1 MKLFFISF
9 LASTT
14 CFLAAAQ
21 KNPAKFE
28 EVSREELSMK
38 NYSGDTSAAAVI
50 LFDKG
55 SAILTMT
62 PIRSLTYMRRIRIK
76 IFRKEAFNEWANK
89 TLFVDRGTFS
99 KLNGITYNLEE
110 DSVVKSELGDKSIF
124 KGRHN
129 KYIDEIKF
137 TLPNVKEGSV
147 IEYSYVIKGDVGV
160 PNWQFQHSIPAV
172 FSEYAVEVPPSLTI
186 KNTVKGL
193 FYPTHQAK
201 NRLEKWGLSNI
212 PAFKSEPLM
221 PNERDYISSINFSFS
236 LATWQS
242 LNSRMWDD
250 ENFGGTITGFP
261 FLKTYVYK
269 LTSELSDAEE
279 KMIAICEFIK
289 ENLQW
294 NGTED
299 IYAGKDLADNF
310 KNKTG
315 TAADINLAMAS
326 MLHKAGIRVEMVLLS
341 TRGNGFVRMDSPS
354 SRQFDYTVCLAYID
368 STEYLL
374 DATEKYLPWNVL
386 PERCLN
392 GFGLAI
398 SEKGYRWVEVTT
410 KAKARTVASADLI
423 LNHQAGIEGKLTY
436 TRDGYDAYEMR
447 SNIHKNGEKFY
458 LEGFATKHSWNA
470 LKSEFQNL
478 EDIEKPAVEVHELS
492 IQEHGKTVGD
502 FIYIDPF
509 ITFKEEENRFKADKR
524 KFPIDFGVRSEKIYV
539 ANILLPDGYAL
550 DEIPQTKIMSLPEN
564 KGKFTYT
571 VTQTGNR
578 LTIVSN
584 IQINQRVFMQDQY
597 PNLREFYDRIVAKH
611 AEQIVLKRK

>member
-1 MKLFFISF
+1 MRFFFISF
-9 LASTT
+9 LASII
-14 CFLAAAQ
+14 CFFVAAQ
-21 KNPAKFE
+21 KNPVKFE

-62 PIRSLTYMRRIRIK
+62 PIRSLTYMRRVRIK
-76 IFRKEAFNEWANK
+76 IFRKEAFDEWANK
-89 TLFVDRGTFS
+89 TLFVERGTFS

-110 DSVVKSELGDKSIF
+110 GSVVKSELGDKSIF

-160 PNWQFQHSIPAV
+160 PNWQFQYSIPV
-172 FSEYAVEVPPSLTI
+172 VVSEYAVEVPPSITI
-186 KNTVKGL
+186 SNTVKGL

-242 LNSRMWDD
+242 INSRMWDD
-250 ENFGGTITGFP
+250 ENFGGTITRFP

-269 LTSELSDAEE
+269 LTSELSDPEE
-279 KMIAICEFIK
+279 KIIAIYEFIK
-289 ENLQW
+289 ENLRW
-294 NGTED
+294 DGTED
-299 IYAGKDLADNF
+299 IYAGNDLADNF

-354 SRQFDYTVCLAYID
+354 SRQFDYAVCLAYVD

-374 DATEKYLPWNVL
+374 DATEKYLPWSVL

-392 GFGLAI
+392 GFGLAV

-410 KAKARTVASADLI
+410 KAKARTVATADLI
-423 LNHQAGIEGKLTY
+423 LNHQAGLEGKLTY

-492 IQEHGKTVGD
+492 IQEHGTTVGD

-539 ANILLPDGYAL
+539 ANILLPAGYAL

>member
-14 CFLAAAQ
+14 YFLAAAQ
-21 KNPAKFE
+21 KNPVKFE

-55 SAILTMT
+55 SAILTTT
-62 PIRSLTYMRRIRIK
+62 PIRSLTYMRRVRIK

-99 KLNGITYNLEE
+99 KLNAITYNLEE
-110 DSVVKSELGDKSIF
+110 GSVVKSELDDKSVF
-124 KGRHN
+124 KARHN
-129 KYIDEIKF
+129 KYIDAIKF

-147 IEYSYVIKGDVGV
+147 IEYSYVIKGDIGV
-160 PNWQFQHSIPAV
+160 PNWQFQYSVPV
-172 FSEYAVEVPPSLTI
+172 VLSEYAVEVPPSLTI
-186 KNTVKGL
+186 RNTVKGL
-193 FYPTHQAK
+193 FYPTYQAK
-201 NRLEKWGLSNI
+201 NRLEKWGLSNV

-221 PNERDYISSINFSFS
+221 PNERDYISSINFYFS

-242 LNSRMWDD
+242 LNARMWDD
-250 ENFGGTITGFP
+250 ENFGRTITGFP

-279 KMIAICEFIK
+279 KMIAICDFIK

-299 IYAGKDLADNF
+299 IYAGNDLADNF

-315 TAADINLAMAS
+315 TAADINLAMGS

-354 SRQFDYTVCLAYID
+354 TRQFDYTVCLAYID

-392 GFGLAI
+392 GFGLAV
-398 SEKGYRWVEVTT
+398 SDKGYRWVELTT
-410 KAKARTVASADLI
+410 KAKARTVATADLI
-423 LNHQAGIEGKLTY
+423 LNHQAGLEGKLTY

-447 SNIHKNGEKFY
+447 SNIHKNGEKLY
-458 LEGFATKHSWNA
+458 LEGVATKHSWTP

-478 EDIEKPAVEVHELS
+478 EDIEKTAIEVHELS
-492 IQEHGKTVGD
+492 IQEHGTTVGD

-578 LTIVSN
+578 VTIVSN